1 LQGKRFTYPELQH
14 WSRLASVLRKVA
26 EELGPGSEAYRNISH
41 VAGLQDVSSTHIT
54 SSSSSSR
61 ERPTLCL
68 DGFLMGKEVSL
79 QTYHTYSQDADLSI
93 VEGCLGLFDSISTD
107 GSEQGSTAQIAKW
120 LQLPVLLV
128 VDCQAFST
136 ARGVAALLQGYL
148 KFDEE
153 LHLAGVLLN
162 KAAGAAHI
170 AELAEGL
177 QQAGI
182 KLPVLG
188 GLPKVRRECSCMAWL
203 ALLLK

>member
-1 LQGKRFTYPELQH
+1 M
-14 WSRLASVLRKVA
+14 
-26 EELGPGSEAYRNISH
+26 
-41 VAGLQDVSSTHIT
+41 
-54 SSSSSSR
+54 
-61 ERPTLCL
+61 
-68 DGFLMGKEVSL
+68 MGKEASL
-79 QTYHTYSQDADLSI
+79 ASYHTYSQDADLSI
-93 VEGCLGLFDSISTD
+93 VEGCLGLFDSHSTD

-148 KFDEE
+148 RFDEE
-153 LHLAGVLLN
+153 LPLAGILLN
-162 KAAGAAHI
+162 RAAGAAHM

-188 GLPKVRRECSCMAWL
+188 GLPKVRADGGRRAMISMQYS
-203 ALLLK
+203 